1 MKTGRFPA
9 FCARTY
15 VRNVPRARD
24 GAKYFGA
31 LAALTRSSR
40 DLSDRARDL
49 EKNTAQRLD
58 LSPHFSFLKTL
69 EQLQSIRGELA

>member
-1 MKTGRFPA
+1 MKTSRFPA

-15 VRNVPRARD
+15 VPRARD

-49 EKNTAQRLD
+49 EKIQ
-58 LSPHFSFLKTL
+58 LS
-69 EQLQSIRGELA
+69 G